1 MTPDPVS
8 FDVLD
13 RASGVLLG
21 QACGDALGVPYEFDY
36 PPEGEAEMRGGGLG
50 PYAPGEWSDDTQMA
64 ICVAR
69 VSERGGALDTEAELD
84 EIAAAFEEWFARG
97 ATDVGAQT
105 RTVLDDAARLEGS
118 PSARLVSASERL
130 HLRTGKTAGNGALM
144 RTGVVG
150 LVALTDREATAQA
163 ATAVAR
169 LTHAD
174 PLAAESCVLWS
185 EAIRVAV
192 TEERL
197 DLRSGLDLLPADRRD
212 LWSAWI
218 ADAEAERPVADLGNN
233 GFTVTALQAAWHA
246 IYRSPF
252 FSAGEI
258 TEYDHVVSH
267 LPDALHRAVRI
278 GGDTDTVA
286 AIAGA
291 LLGARHG
298 TRYIPREWAFAVHGW
313 PGVRGIDVSRM
324 GRRTAQHGLFD
335 ASVGGSDA
343 SGTALT
349 TPETGQSCPV
359 CGTVSR
365 QLERY
370 PDQVCLWC
378 VAWATDETGRGV
390 LLFNASFSGGL
401 DAQYDDGTPASAAAR
416 SGRVLIGGRRYY
428 AQEARFGGIVV
439 LPAD

>member
-1 MTPDPVS
+1 M
-8 FDVLD
+8 
-13 RASGVLLG
+13 
-21 QACGDALGVPYEFDY
+21 Q
-36 PPEGEAEMRGGGLG
+36 
-50 PYAPGEWSDDTQMA
+50 
-64 ICVAR
+64 
-69 VSERGGALDTEAELD
+69 
-84 EIAAAFEEWFARG
+84 
-97 ATDVGAQT
+97 
-105 RTVLDDAARLEGS
+105 GS
-118 PSARLVSASERL
+118 PSARLVAASEQL
-130 HLRTGKTAGNGALM
+130 HTRTGKTAGNGALM

-150 LVALTDREATAQA
+150 LVALTDREATARA

-197 DLRSGLDLLPADRRD
+197 DLRSGLDLLPEDRRD
-212 LWSAWI
+212 RWAAWI
-218 ADAEAERPVADLGNN
+218 TDAESERPVADLQNN
-233 GFTVTALQAAWHA
+233 GFTVTAFQAAWHA
-246 IYRSPF
+246 IFRSPF
-252 FSAGEI
+252 FSAGQI
-258 TEYDHVVSH
+258 TEYDHMVSH

-298 TRYIPREWAFAVHGW
+298 TRYVPREWAFAVHGW

-324 GRRTAQHGLFD
+324 GRRTAQHGLFEA
-335 ASVGGSDA
+335 ASTETETAEV
-343 SGTALT
+343 ALT
-349 TPETGQSCPV
+349 TPETGQTCPV

-401 DAQYDDGTPASAAAR
+401 DAQYDDGTPATPAAR
-416 SGRVLIGGRRYY
+416 SGRILIGGRRYY